1 MLQNKTFTRILS
13 VVLAI
18 FLWVYVV
25 SVENPTTKVKI
36 PNVPVQLLNKE
47 TLTDRNLA
55 LTEDGDYYVDV
66 VIEGKRADVLKIAA
80 GDISATANL
89 LGYNL
94 GANNIPVTVTVP
106 DTVTVS
112 NVRTNMIPINIEN
125 LVSIYKPIT
134 VLFSGTIGS
143 GTEPTAYDLT
153 PEEVEV
159 KGAKSKVASVAEV
172 TATINVNELKADE
185 NTLFAD
191 LHAVDKSGNVV
202 SGVKLSAAKAELTAA
217 VFETKEVPLNL
228 DVTGQVS
235 NKYEMTNLDIPKKVK
250 IKGLK
255 DDVNKI
261 QSVSASS
268 VDISNIASTTD
279 IPVKVN
285 LPDGIMLSDDSKH
298 PAVSISLKGI
308 SAKQFN
314 IDNSQIGFQGLADGL
329 TVDVN
334 TQSVTV
340 DVTGKESVITNLTA
354 DDIHLSID
362 VTGLGTGIHTVP
374 VNLTCDKTLSDSSVT
389 PSQIYITINEGQ

>member
-13 VVLAI
+13 VVLAV
-18 FLWVYVV
+18 FLWIYVV

-94 GANNIPVTVTVP
+94 GSNNIPVNVTAP
-106 DTVTVS
+106 DSVTVS
-112 NVRTNMIPINIEN
+112 NVRTSMIPVNIEN
-125 LVSIYKPIT
+125 LVSIYKTIT
-134 VLFSGTIGS
+134 VLFSGTIES
-143 GTEPTAYDLT
+143 GTEPTAFNIT
-153 PEEVEV
+153 PVEVEV
-159 KGAKSKVASVAEV
+159 KGAKSKVASVSEV
-172 TATINVNELKADE
+172 TATVSVNELKSDK
-185 NTLFAD
+185 NTLLAD
-191 LHAVDKSGNVV
+191 LHAVDKSGNIVN
-202 SGVKLSAAKAELTAA
+202 GITLSASKAELTAA
-217 VFETKEVPLNL
+217 VYETKEVSL
-228 DVTGQVS
+228 DLDITGEVS

-255 DDVNKI
+255 DDVSKI
-261 QSVSASS
+261 QSVTASS
-268 VDISNIASTTD
+268 VDISNISSTTD

-285 LPDGIMLSDDSKH
+285 LPDGVMLSDDSKH
-298 PAVSISLKGI
+298 PVVSIALKGI

-314 IDNSQIGFQGLADGL
+314 MDNSQIGFQGLADGL
-329 TVDVN
+329 TVDIN
-334 TQSVTV
+334 TQNVTV
-340 DVTGKESVITNLTA
+340 DVTGKESVITNLIVE
-354 DDIHLSID
+354 DLHLSID
-362 VTGLGTGIHTVP
+362 VTGLGTGVHTVP